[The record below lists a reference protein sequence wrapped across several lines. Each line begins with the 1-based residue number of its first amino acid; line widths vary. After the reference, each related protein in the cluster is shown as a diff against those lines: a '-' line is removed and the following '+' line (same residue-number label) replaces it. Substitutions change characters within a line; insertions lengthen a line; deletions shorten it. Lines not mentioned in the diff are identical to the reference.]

1 MLAPGRSHNECFVD
15 WQFVLRDTKTEKITP
30 DHASTIRSITGCQ
43 MIVIVTS
50 DITGC
55 QPWLLLSLCS
65 LPGPGPRN
73 SQPRAHLRRHEA
85 SLCQVYAWQV
95 DTFNRNSQNNI
106 ILDLTS
112 YPLPGEVTWQHPW
125 ALAPMLIQCNVRL
138 LKTLITLYLRF
149 AMKRFFYVLCC
160 WMLEEVR

>member
-30 DHASTIRSITGCQ
+30 DQNSTIRS
-43 MIVIVTS
+43 
-50 DITGC
+50 ITGC

-85 SLCQVYAWQV
+85 SLCQAYDWQV
-95 DTFNRNSQNNI
+95 DIFNRNSQNNI

-138 LKTLITLYLRF
+138 LDAGGGQVEIFISTI
-149 AMKRFFYVLCC
+149 YVL
-160 WMLEEVR
+160 MNINFAIYIQSLRV